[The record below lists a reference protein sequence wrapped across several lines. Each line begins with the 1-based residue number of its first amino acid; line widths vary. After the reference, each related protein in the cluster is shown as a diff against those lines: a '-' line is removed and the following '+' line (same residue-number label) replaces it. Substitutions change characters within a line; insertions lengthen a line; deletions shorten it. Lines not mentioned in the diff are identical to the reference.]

1 MMARARAR
9 ETDGVAEEAS
19 PRGAPGTDL
28 DASRNTGGVRWFVS
42 PRAVLGL
49 VCLAALGLLVSC
61 VVSPRDTSFE
71 DAKVMVSGT
80 PVPWNPG
87 ASTAATGAAPDRS
100 HGSDAG
106 RTGGSGE
113 GAERDGEGDV
123 VVHVIGAVNRPGLVH
138 VPEGALVDDALRAAG
153 GPSGDADLDAMNLA
167 EAVSRGQ
174 QIRVPTHAEAE
185 SVRASG
191 TGTAPGPGASASSG
205 AHGAT
210 SHGKVNLNTASVEEL
225 QTLPKVGP
233 KLAQRIVDW
242 RNQSGPFRSVSD
254 LDAVPGIGPTLLA
267 SLEPLV
273 TV

>member
-9 ETDGVAEEAS
+9 ETDGVAEDTS
-19 PRGAPGTDL
+19 LPGAQGTDL
-28 DASRNTGGVRWFVS
+28 DLSRNTGGVRWFVS

-49 VCLAALGLLVSC
+49 VCLAALGLIISF
-61 VVSPRDTSFE
+61 VVCPRDTSFE

-87 ASTAATGAAPDRS
+87 ASAAATGAAPDRS
-100 HGSDAG
+100 LGAIAG
-106 RTGGSGE
+106 RTGGSVE
-113 GAERDGEGDV
+113 GAEVDGESDV

-153 GPSGDADLDAMNLA
+153 GPSGEAELDAMNLA

-185 SVRASG
+185 ADRASG
-191 TGTAPGPGASASSG
+191 TGTALGPGTSASS
-205 AHGAT
+205 AVPGAT
-210 SHGKVNLNTASVEEL
+210 SHGKVNLNRASVEEL